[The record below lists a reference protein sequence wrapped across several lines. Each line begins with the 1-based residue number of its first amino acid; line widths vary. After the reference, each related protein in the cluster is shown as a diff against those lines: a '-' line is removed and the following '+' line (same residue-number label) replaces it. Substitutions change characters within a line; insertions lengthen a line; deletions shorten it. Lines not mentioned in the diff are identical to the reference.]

1 MLHSLNAF
9 RFYVIVEIL
18 NLYNKCFNGFREYSI
33 PSYTQSKQEK
43 GKRNKL
49 KEWKRNGGN
58 QRKGTR
64 YDGNTGKKYKQ

>member
-49 KEWKRNGGN
+49 KE
-58 QRKGTR
+58 
-64 YDGNTGKKYKQ
+64 